1 MILKTEIPVAKN
13 EYYEIDIDGM
23 GHDGQGVGRVEGF
36 TVFVL
41 HALPGAKLKIKIL
54 KVKKTYAYGKLID
67 IIKPSAHRVNPVCP
81 SFFKCGGCQLQHLVY
96 SEQLKLKK
104 QQIIDN
110 IQRIGKLE
118 DVVIRDVIGMT
129 KPERYRNKAQF
140 PVGIGSGS
148 KDIAIGFYAPRSH
161 NIVEIESC
169 YIQHEMNDDVI
180 KRVKDWMRKY
190 HITPYDEV
198 TGKGLVRHI
207 FTRVGLKS
215 GEVMVVL
222 ITNGT
227 KIPHKDDLIKN
238 ICGISD
244 HIVSIVQNINTKR
257 TNVILGEQN
266 IVLWGK
272 DSIID
277 YIGDVKFR
285 ISPMSFYQVN
295 PVQTEVLYNKALEYA
310 GLTGNETV
318 FDIYCGI
325 GTISLFLAKK
335 AKKVIGVEIVPEAIE
350 DAKQNAELNYIE
362 NTEFYVKAA
371 EEVVPELYAKGYKA
385 DVVVVDPPRK
395 GCDEALLD
403 TIIKMQVEKIVY
415 VSCNPSTL
423 ARDLRYLEDGGYKTM
438 EVQPVDMFP
447 HTAHVK
453 TVVWMSRVN
462 R

>member
-41 HALPGAKLKIKIL
+41 HALPGDKLKIKIL

>member
-1 MILKTEIPVAKN
+1 MIALQPEVPVIKN
-13 EYYEIDIDGM
+13 EYYEIDIDGL
-23 GHDGQGVGRVEGF
+23 GHDGEGVGRIKGF
-36 TVFVL
+36 TVFVPYG
-41 HALPGAKLKIKIL
+41 LPGDRLKIKIL
-54 KVKKTYAYGKLID
+54 KVKKSYAYGKLMD
-67 IIKPSAHRVNPVCP
+67 IIQPSVHRVQPMCP
-81 SFFKCGGCQLQHLVY
+81 SFFKCGGCQLQHLIY

-104 QQIIDN
+104 QKVIDN
-110 IQRIGKLE
+110 IQRIGKIE
-118 DVVIRDVIGMT
+118 NVVVHDVIGMK

-148 KDIAIGFYAPRSH
+148 KDIVVGFYAPRSH
-161 NIVEIESC
+161 NIIEIESC
-169 YIQHEMNDDVI
+169 YIQHEVNDDVI
-180 KRVKDWMRKY
+180 GRVKEWMRKY
-190 HITPYDEV
+190 NITPYDEL

-215 GEVMVVL
+215 GEMMVVI
-222 ITNGT
+222 ITNGM
-227 KIPHKDDLIKN
+227 KIPYKDVLIKM
-238 ICGISD
+238 ICGIND
-244 HIVSIVQNINTKR
+244 NIVSIVQNVNTKK

-272 DSIID
+272 DSIVD

-295 PVQTEVLYNKALEYA
+295 PAQTEVLYNKALEYA

-335 AKKVIGVEIVPEAIE
+335 AKKVVGVEIVPQAIE
-350 DAKQNAELNYIE
+350 DAKQNARLNHIE
-362 NTEFYVKAA
+362 NTEFYVGAA

-403 TIIKMQVEKIVY
+403 TIIKMQVEKVVY

-423 ARDLRYLEDGGYKTM
+423 ARDLRYLEDGGYRTM
-438 EVQPVDMFP
+438 EIQPVDMFP
-447 HTAHVK
+447 HTAHVEFVTWIQK
-453 TVVWMSRVN
+453 KK
-462 R
+462 